1 MRIVMFTNAY
11 KPSISGVVTSL
22 TTFRRGLIEAH
33 QDVFIIAPD
42 YENYVDDEP
51 YIFRFP
57 ALDLPWQID
66 FSLALPIKNLLEPT
80 IRGLKPNIIH
90 SQHPVLMG
98 DLAVAFARDLNV
110 PFIFTF
116 HTQYDRYIE
125 HYIPLAP
132 SLATRLMDEMIQRY
146 LKRCDHLIVPSESIK
161 AKVEK
166 EYHVEK
172 PISVVPTPVD
182 LSMFKVGEK
191 VALRSSLG
199 WTDDRVL
206 LYVGRIAKEKKL
218 DLLLNAFDLIAKEIA
233 RARLVLVGRGPYM
246 EGLKEKTHDMG
257 LGDRVVFAGAIPHEE
272 VPRYMAAADLFVFT
286 STTDTQGLVLVEAM
300 ASGTPVVAVDAPGPT
315 DVLQAGG
322 GVLTE
327 DSPSSFAEAV
337 CALIESPPQ
346 LHELSEAASEV
357 AKRYGIRAATREL
370 IKVYEST
377 QTRHS

>member
-1 MRIVMFTNAY
+1 
-11 KPSISGVVTSL
+11 
-22 TTFRRGLIEAH
+22 
-33 QDVFIIAPD
+33 
-42 YENYVDDEP
+42 
-51 YIFRFP
+51 
-57 ALDLPWQID
+57 
-66 FSLALPIKNLLEPT
+66 
-80 IRGLKPNIIH
+80 
-90 SQHPVLMG
+90 
-98 DLAVAFARDLNV
+98 
-110 PFIFTF
+110 
-116 HTQYDRYIE
+116 
-125 HYIPLAP
+125 
-132 SLATRLMDEMIQRY
+132 MDEMIQRY